1 MFGVNYISFD
11 SMTYVIHYSKGKIKR
26 EGRGLSFFYY
36 RPSSS
41 LTAIPLGT
49 RDVPFIFK
57 ETSEDFQEITV
68 QGQITYNISDPK
80 ALSEALD
87 FTITS
92 NKRPRYEKFEV
103 LEQRLNNEAQTA
115 VSSYIQGKKLKEGLR
130 CAKEISEI
138 IQDNLVNSKAVKLL
152 GVQILS
158 VEVLGV
164 TPSPEMGK
172 ALETE
177 TRESLQKEADQ
188 AVYERRNFAVEQE
201 RKIKESELNT
211 EIAVKEKE
219 KQIDKKTAELQLEK
233 AQTQHK
239 LRDMQI
245 ASDIEIEEKKKTLTD
260 MQAENIK
267 KQADAK
273 GYELEK
279 TLAPYKNLDWHII
292 MAMNNNGLSAAD
304 NLGLAFRELAEKSE
318 KIGNLNITPDLLKT
332 LIDRDDEQ
340 K

>member
-1 MFGVNYISFD
+1 MFGIKFSSFD

-36 RPSSS
+36 KPSSS

-87 FTITS
+87 FTVNA
-92 NKRPRYEKFEV
+92 NKRPRFEKFEV

-130 CAKEISEI
+130 CAQDISAI
-138 IQDNLVNSKAVKLL
+138 IQENLLNSKAVKLL

-164 TPSPEMGK
+164 SPSPEMGK

-177 TRESLQKEADQ
+177 TREALQKEADQ

-201 RKIKESELNT
+201 RKIRESELNT
-211 EIAVKEKE
+211 EIAVKEKQ

-233 AQTQHK
+233 AQTEHK

-279 TLAPYKNLDWHII
+279 TLAPYKNLDWHIL

-318 KIGNLNITPDLLKT
+318 KIGNLNITPDLLKS
-332 LIDRDDEQ
+332 LIDRDDE
-340 K
+340 

>member
-1 MFGVNYISFD
+1 MFGINYSSFD

-26 EGRGLSFFYY
+26 EGRGLAFFYY

-92 NKRPRYEKFEV
+92 NKRPRFEKFEV

-138 IQDNLVNSKAVKLL
+138 IQENLLNSKAVKLL

-201 RKIKESELNT
+201 RKIRESELNT
-211 EIAVKEKE
+211 EIAVKEKQ

-245 ASDIEIEEKKKTLTD
+245 ASDIEIEEKKKALTD

-279 TLAPYKNLDWHII
+279 TLAPYKNLDWHIL

-332 LIDRDDEQ
+332 LIDRDDDE
-340 K
+340 

>member
-1 MFGVNYISFD
+1 MFGIQYSSFD

-36 RPSSS
+36 KPSSS

-87 FTITS
+87 FTVDS
-92 NKRPRYEKFEV
+92 NRKPRFEKFEV
-103 LEQRLNNEAQTA
+103 LEQRLNNEAQSA
-115 VSSYIQGKKLKEGLR
+115 VSSFIQGKKLKEGLR
-130 CAKEISEI
+130 CAKDISAI
-138 IQDNLVNSKAVKLL
+138 IQENLIKSNAVKLL

-164 TPSPEMGK
+164 SPSPEMGK

-211 EIAVKEKE
+211 EIAVKEKQ
-219 KQIDKKTAELQLEK
+219 KQIDQKTAELQLEK

-245 ASDIEIEEKKKTLTD
+245 ASDIEIEEKKKTLTQ
-260 MQAENIK
+260 MQADNIK

-279 TLAPYKNLDWHII
+279 TLAPYKDLDWHIL

-304 NLGLAFRELAEKSE
+304 NLGLAFRELAENSQKV
-318 KIGNLNITPDLLKT
+318 GNLNITPDLLKT
-332 LIDRDDEQ
+332 IIDRADD
-340 K
+340 

>member
-201 RKIKESELNT
+201 RKIRESELNT
-211 EIAVKEKE
+211 EIAVLLADSGNMYLGIGIRNKVCPIEGALSNMYLGG
-219 KQIDKKTAELQLEK
+219 DKKLVKILV
-233 AQTQHK
+233 
-239 LRDMQI
+239 L
-245 ASDIEIEEKKKTLTD
+245 
-260 MQAENIK
+260 N
-267 KQADAK
+267 
-273 GYELEK
+273 
-279 TLAPYKNLDWHII
+279 KNSNPVLPC
-292 MAMNNNGLSAAD
+292 GKC
-304 NLGLAFRELAEKSE
+304 R
-318 KIGNLNITPDLLKT
+318 DLLIHLGQQDALILFDYGSLKT
-332 LIDRDDEQ
+332 MTMKELNPYYKDAERV
-340 K
+340 